1 MPLPVA
7 WFVRPVLPSLLP
19 ASRRSLVVVECFRVL
34 APEPLLPLHLLP
46 VLLPHA
52 LLPRDG
58 VSDVSGGI
66 DDPEDGVRDV
76 SRQVLG
82 ELFDEHKVTRLALR
96 IRVMGKVRVL
106 SREVLPI
113 YKGCLA

>member
-1 MPLPVA
+1 
-7 WFVRPVLPSLLP
+7 
-19 ASRRSLVVVECFRVL
+19 
-34 APEPLLPLHLLP
+34 
-46 VLLPHA
+46 
-52 LLPRDG
+52 
-58 VSDVSGGI
+58 
-66 DDPEDGVRDV
+66 VRDV